1 MINVAAMYDQLTSE
15 RSEHAAW
22 VREPAADLDDGDPG
36 AYAGLL
42 ADEGEERVREAY
54 PGPTWER
61 LAAVK
66 GMYDPGNLFRLNQNV
81 PPRGPGERAR
91 QAT

>member
-1 MINVAAMYDQLTSE
+1 MAARTTSE

-22 VREPAADLDDGDPG
+22 VARVSAELDDGDAG

-42 ADEGEERVREAY
+42 ADEGHERVRAAS
-54 PGPTWER
+54 PGATWQR

-66 GMYDPGNLFRLNQNV
+66 ATYDPDNLFRLNQHI
-81 PPRGPGERAR
+81 PPEA
-91 QAT
+91 